1 MASRKGGASLDELRV
16 VYERK
21 LPELRRVAAAIVG
34 DRELAR
40 DVVQDAFVRAVRQ
53 RGGFDRRGSLDGWV
67 WRIVVNVARDARA
80 RGGPR
85 PVDRL
90 PDDASSTAAD
100 TQRAV
105 VRSAVEQL
113 PERQRL
119 VLFLR
124 YYADLDY
131 RSIAQ
136 ALAISDGTVAATLN
150 AAHSRLRGL
159 LAEVRR

>member
-1 MASRKGGASLDELRV
+1 MASRRGGASLDELRA

-21 LPELRRVAAAIVG
+21 LPELRRVAAAVIG

-53 RGGFDRRGSLDGWV
+53 RHTFDRRGSLDGWV
-67 WRIVVNVARDARA
+67 WRIVVNVARDSRA
-80 RGGPR
+80 RRAPEATLEELA
-85 PVDRL
+85 DRVAPEANAQL
-90 PDDASSTAAD
+90 DFV
-100 TQRAV
+100 RA
-105 VRSAVEQL
+105 AVEQL

-131 RSIAQ
+131 RAIAE
-136 ALAISDGTVAATLN
+136 ALAIGDGTVGATLN
-150 AAHSRLRGL
+150 AAHSRLRNL
-159 LAEVRR
+159 LSEVRR